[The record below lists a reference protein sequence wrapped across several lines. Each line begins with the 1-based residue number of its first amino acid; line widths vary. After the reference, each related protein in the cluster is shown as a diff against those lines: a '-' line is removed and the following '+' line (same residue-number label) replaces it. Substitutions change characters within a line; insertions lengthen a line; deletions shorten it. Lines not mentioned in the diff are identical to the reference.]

1 MPEKNPQKKGKRTE
15 KGLSVYYN
23 QLAETYG
30 FLPATGVYGAF
41 SRAFS
46 SAMSDNPYIQNRR
59 IKGISSS
66 AFPFKKDDVAG
77 FLNKPQDNERPLRQA
92 MEWGRYAAYPLFNII
107 KTYQDVL
114 TYRWY
119 NYPKDLDEPD
129 AKTKDFMR
137 ELRLLGKICDK
148 MKPSQIAHE
157 IVGQCGISG
166 KVHYYLRYKVDKS
179 HNSCEYAFLQ
189 QLPSDWTKIIGF
201 NNVSKYTL
209 AFNMMYFMTPGTDVR
224 QFGPLFVSMFD
235 EMMNFVPRKYG
246 KVVYNEIDIKKFSE
260 ESQKRAIKGNPEP
273 YEQNGEWF
281 YWVSLPPTECW
292 TFEIDDVTRNEFSPF
307 VGLLISAIQQA
318 DYEQVQ
324 LAILQ
329 NPLIACV
336 LAEIPTIDTNVPNQ
350 ADPIKISPATREAYN
365 VLWDNLM
372 TQNNTSG
379 IGFYAAPFEDMHLE
393 SLSEAPNAA
402 NISGKGYAYLIQKSG
417 IGIISA
423 TDEPRVGMVQ
433 IAAQLAAQFARAV
446 YDQFSNM
453 MTYLYGTLGLKYDW
467 AFKMFGDIFSEKD
480 DLKSAKDGMMLGVL
494 IDALRYDAMRGHS
507 ILDDISISNAVI
519 GSKLMEKRLPLI
531 STYSAKA
538 GEGNLPP
545 VDGKVKNPD
554 GTDPTKE
561 NPQGGRPDE
570 GEAKSEGAEDQIDSY
585 GD

>member
-30 FLPATGVYGAF
+30 LLPATGVYGAF

-59 IKGISSS
+59 IKGISSA

-119 NYPKDLDEPD
+119 NYPKDLDESD

-224 QFGPLFVSMFD
+224 QFGPLFMSMFD
-235 EMMNFVPRKYG
+235 EMMNFVPRNYSKDG
-246 KVVYNEIDIKKFSE
+246 KVVYNDFDVKKFSA
-260 ESQKRAIKGNPEP
+260 ESQWRPIKGNPEV
-273 YEQNGEWF
+273 YQQNGEWF

-292 TFEIDDVTRNEFSPF
+292 TFEIDDTTRNVFSPF

-336 LAEIPTIDTNVPNQ
+336 LAEMETIDTAVASQ
-350 ADPIKISPATREAYN
+350 ADPIKISPATRQAYS
-365 VLWDNLM
+365 VLWDSLM
-372 TQNNTSG
+372 SQNNTSG
-379 IGFYAAPFEDMHLE
+379 IGFYAAPFKDMHLE

-402 NISGKGYAYLIQKSG
+402 NISGKGYEYLIQKSG

-423 TDEPRVGMVQ
+423 SSDPRVGMVQ
-433 IAAQLAAQFARAV
+433 IAAKLAAQFGRVV
-446 YDQFSNM
+446 YGQFENM
-453 MTYLYGTLGLKYDW
+453 MTYLYSSLGLKYDW
-467 AFKMFGDIFSEKD
+467 AFKMFGDIFSEED
-480 DLKSAKDGMMLGVL
+480 ELKSAKDGMTLGLL
-494 IDALRYDAMRGHS
+494 IDTLRYDAIRGHS
-507 ILDDISISNAVI
+507 LLDDLSISGAI
-519 GSKLMEKRLPLI
+519 LGSKIMDKRMHLI

-538 GEGNLPP
+538 GDGNLPP
-545 VDGKVKNPD
+545 VKNPD

-570 GEAKSEGAEDQIDSY
+570 GDAKSEGAEDETDSY

>member
-46 SAMSDNPYIQNRR
+46 SAMTDNPYIQNRR
-59 IKGISSS
+59 IKGISSA

-148 MKPSQIAHE
+148 IKPSQIAHE

-350 ADPIKISPATREAYN
+350 ADPIKISPPTREAYT

-480 DLKSAKDGMMLGVL
+480 DLKSAKDGMTLGVL
-494 IDALRYDAMRGHS
+494 IDTLRYDAMRGHS